1 MKSNASAGFKSKP
14 AADGSAGYQPS
25 AVIEEKKEKTEEE
38 NFKEIEEEVHRL
50 LEASA
55 LAKVRKD
62 LGDALTKAKEA
73 ASKEKKSRDLDMFK
87 GMLSN
92 DDTLLVAGFRFQGL
106 SVRKLGKP
114 YKPIF
119 IFFPAGCWSL
129 VPALQVGTGRIKAK
143 KPRATHVIFE

>member
-1 MKSNASAGFKSKP
+1 MAATIISTLSKDPNALSPILRSPPTRLAAGFTGSTTAFVTRGRSRSNAPGKR
-14 AADGSAGYQPS
+14 GSLVVQM
-25 AVIEEKKEKTEEE
+25 
-38 NFKEIEEEVHRL
+38 
-50 LEASA
+50 
-55 LAKVRKD
+55 
-62 LGDALTKAKEA
+62 A
-73 ASKEKKSRDLDMFK
+73 ASKEKKSRDLDMLK